1 MTMARRVHSLCVI
14 AGTAL
19 AAALIAIAIATP
31 PQPARAADVP
41 RFEVDPSWPKPLP
54 NNWILG
60 QVGGIT
66 VDSEGHIWIIHRP
79 RSLTDDEK
87 GAALTPPRS
96 KCCISAPPV
105 LEFDS
110 DGNLLRSWGGPPSS
124 GSGEGYQ
131 WVGREH
137 GIEVDDKGFVWIG
150 GNADNDN
157 AILKF
162 TRDGKFVMQIGSIAP
177 SKGSNDTTQLGK
189 PAETAI
195 DKDANEIYVADGYGN
210 RRIIVFDATTGAYKR
225 HWGAYGNKP
234 NDDKQAAYDPGAPV
248 SQQFGNPVHCVKI
261 ANDGLVYVCDRIN
274 DRIQVFR
281 KDGTFVKEWFYE
293 KATLGNG
300 AVWDLALWPDAKQT
314 WLLSADGENNEVRIL
329 DRDDGKVV
337 GSFGRNGRNAGQF
350 HWIHAMAVDARGNV
364 YTAEVDT
371 GKRIQKFRLVSDVLK

>member
-1 MTMARRVHSLCVI
+1 MTPTLCARAV
-14 AGTAL
+14 A
-19 AAALIAIAIATP
+19 AIALTLSFTSI
-31 PQPARAADVP
+31 ARAADVP
-41 RFEVDPSWPKPLP
+41 KFEVDASWPKPLP

-66 VDSEGHIWIIHRP
+66 TDKDGHIWLIHRP

-87 GAALTPPRS
+87 GASLTPPRS
-96 KCCISAPPV
+96 KCCVSAPPV
-105 LEFDS
+105 LEFDAN
-110 DGNLLRSWGGPPSS
+110 GNLLRSWGGPPSKES
-124 GSGEGYQ
+124 GAGYE

-137 GIEVDDKGFVWIG
+137 GIEVDDAGFVWIG

-162 TRDGKFVMQIGSIAP
+162 TTDGKFVMQIGSIAP

-210 RRIIVFDATTGAYKR
+210 RRVIVFDATTGAYKR

-234 NDDKQAAYDPGAPV
+234 NDDKQPAYDPKAPPP
-248 SQQFGNPVHCVKI
+248 QQFANPVHCVKL
-261 ANDGLVYVCDRIN
+261 AKDGLVYVCDRIN
-274 DRIQVFR
+274 NRIQVFK
-281 KDGTFVKEWFYE
+281 KDGSFVNEWFYE

-300 AVWDLALWPDAKQT
+300 AVWDIAVWPDAAQSY
-314 WLLSADGENNEVRIL
+314 LLSADGENNEIRVL
-329 DRDDGKVV
+329 KRDDGSVV
-337 GSFGRNGRNAGQF
+337 GTLGRNGRQAGQF
-350 HWIHAMAVDARGNV
+350 HWIHAMAVDAKGNV

-371 GKRIQKFRLVSDVLK
+371 GKRVQKFKLVSDALK